1 MLGTCYI
8 LGCPWG
14 YNGEQNILWQFIIL
28 SMNPMVVY
36 LVYILLIMVYNSI
49 EHITYNYV
57 IVYNSTIIIVMLI
70 ISNNT

>member
-1 MLGTCYI
+1 
-8 LGCPWG
+8 
-14 YNGEQNILWQFIIL
+14 
-28 SMNPMVVY
+28 MNPMVVY